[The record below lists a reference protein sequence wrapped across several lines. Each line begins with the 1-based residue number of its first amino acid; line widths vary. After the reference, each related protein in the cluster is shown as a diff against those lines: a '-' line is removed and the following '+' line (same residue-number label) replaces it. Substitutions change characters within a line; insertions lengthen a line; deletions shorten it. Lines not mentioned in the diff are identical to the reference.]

1 MGTRSDKPDQV
12 KGVARH
18 MSQEEVL
25 ELTGWTRW
33 TLRRKSAQYRFPPKD
48 PDTGGFR
55 TDWIR
60 KWEDGK
66 RDWRKEAD
74 ALRLGT
80 EAPPPVRHKAGGGSR
95 RPA

>member
-66 RDWRKEAD
+66 RGDWSKEAK
-74 ALRLGT
+74 ALTGT
-80 EAPPPVRHKAGGGSR
+80 AEQPPTRRRAAAGSR